1 MWSAVRD
8 SRGFTLV
15 ELLVVTAVLGLVLSG
30 IVVMQTQGQQA
41 YLFGAHRVEVQQ
53 NARVALD
60 LMVRELRSAQSITA
74 LTSATDL
81 AFVDQ
86 NGVALE
92 YSISGTTLNRIA
104 SGTATPLVG
113 GVQTFSLTYYSA
125 FDASTNTGTTTTD
138 PVKVTSIVIQ
148 LVTGTEDQV
157 SAGSPSD
164 QHATMASMVRLRN
177 M

>member
-1 MWSAVRD
+1 MGWALRD
-8 SRGFTLV
+8 SHGFTLT
-15 ELLVVTAVLGLVLSG
+15 ELLVVTAVLGLVLAG
-30 IVVMQTQGQQA
+30 IVGMQMQGQQS
-41 YLFGAHRVEVQQ
+41 YLLGAHRVEVQQ

-60 LMVRELRSAQSITA
+60 LMIQELRSAESITA

-92 YSISGTTLNRIA
+92 YILSGTTLNRIA
-104 SGTATPLVG
+104 SGVTSPLIG
-113 GVQTFSLTYYSA
+113 GVQTFAMTYYSA
-125 FDASTNTGTTTTD
+125 YNASTNTGTTTTV
-138 PVKVTSIVIQ
+138 PATVSSIAIQ

-157 SAGSPSD
+157 SGGSPGD
-164 QHATMASMVRLRN
+164 QHATVASMVRLRN